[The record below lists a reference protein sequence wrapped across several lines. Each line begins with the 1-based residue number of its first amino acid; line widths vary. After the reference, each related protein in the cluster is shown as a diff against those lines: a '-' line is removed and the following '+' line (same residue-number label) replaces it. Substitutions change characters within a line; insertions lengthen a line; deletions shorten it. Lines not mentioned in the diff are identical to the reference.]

1 MEELLCQNIG
11 NSPFGLSC
19 NILPF
24 GSVLAHG
31 EMSKRGHWGC
41 VFKAVRIVLCWLGQ
55 SRNCCVCIWLWNST
69 ERAVQKGL
77 FPKQPHSLYLMDFV
91 PLILLWLSLTGG
103 FLQQQGWM
111 FSFDKQP
118 DVFSS
123 LREVTESWA
132 GYLTANLMALGLL
145 RRFLI
150 LWVFPCLVG
159 TVNSCPCFPTC
170 GAAAEVEAEV
180 CALQNSLWCLIH
192 RGVQTGKP
200 WSLPVLSCS
209 TRQFARSCKGASKQE
224 IFNIY

>member
-1 MEELLCQNIG
+1 MLIRAEQELLCLHIIMEQYRAC
-11 NSPFGLSC
+11 S
-19 NILPF
+19 
-24 GSVLAHG
+24 A
-31 EMSKRGHWGC
+31 
-41 VFKAVRIVLCWLGQ
+41 
-55 SRNCCVCIWLWNST
+55 
-69 ERAVQKGL
+69 ERAIPKTTPFLVSHGFCAFDIALAISYWGFPSAAGLDVQ
-77 FPKQPHSLYLMDFV
+77 FWQAARRFH
-91 PLILLWLSLTGG
+91 
-103 FLQQQGWM
+103 
-111 FSFDKQP
+111 FSQ
-118 DVFSS
+118 
-123 LREVTESWA
+123 VTESWA

-192 RGVQTGKP
+192 RGVQWGKP

-209 TRQFARSCKGASKQE
+209 TRHFARSCKGASKQE